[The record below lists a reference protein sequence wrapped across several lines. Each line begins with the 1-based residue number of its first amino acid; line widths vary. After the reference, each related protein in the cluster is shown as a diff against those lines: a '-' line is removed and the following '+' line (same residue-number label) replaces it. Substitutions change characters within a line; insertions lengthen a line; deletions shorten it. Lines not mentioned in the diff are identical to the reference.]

1 MNYKELLH
9 TYPALHP
16 YLDHMPAEIRSA
28 FTLRA
33 LPPGF
38 LIHQKDALLETV
50 GILCEG
56 TLKVVNEFDTGNAYM
71 IEYDHA
77 VDFIGDVALLAE
89 KEKTSVT
96 IETVTDCAVL
106 LFSRPDFELWLAED
120 PYLLRLMAKRVACKL
135 YNSSYNHGAELFYS
149 SPRLLLE
156 FLRRYAGE
164 HPPDDQGTVRV
175 ADTRQELSEQLG
187 MLPKTVDRT
196 VKRLKEAG
204 LISTSKGKICMNP
217 AQRAAIVRRLAEW
230 IE

>member
-1 MNYKELLH
+1 MNYKELCKAF
-9 TYPALHP
+9 PALTP
-16 YLDHMPAEIRSA
+16 YLGRMPDEYKCCYTVRM
-28 FTLRA
+28 

-50 GILCEG
+50 GILCDG

-77 VDFIGDVALLAE
+77 VDFIGDVAVLAG

-96 IETVTDCAVL
+96 IETVTDCTAI
-106 LFSRPDFELWLAED
+106 FFARADFEAWLAED
-120 PYLLRLMAKRVACKL
+120 PNLLRQMSRRVACKL

-156 FLRRYAGE
+156 FLRRYGGE
-164 HPPDDQGTVRV
+164 HAPDALGIVRV

-196 VKRLKEAG
+196 VRRLKDAG
-204 LISTSKGKICMNP
+204 LISTKKGKICMD
-217 AQRAAIVRRLAEW
+217 ASQREAISRRLAEW